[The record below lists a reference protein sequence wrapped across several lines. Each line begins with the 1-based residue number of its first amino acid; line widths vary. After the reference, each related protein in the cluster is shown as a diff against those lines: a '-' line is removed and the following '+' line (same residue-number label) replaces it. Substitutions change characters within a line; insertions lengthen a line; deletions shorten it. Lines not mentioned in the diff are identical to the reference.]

1 MLEGHG
7 YNIHQDCDV
16 EITDTY
22 KWTPQKETK
31 RYEWEAGD
39 VIYIPPNT
47 KHQTPNTIHQH
58 FNASPDRPVRMIS
71 AINRI
76 FKFSGLNDLE
86 QLEDAPEFKAGILL
100 AAEMVTKYLKTTE
113 KLPKRP
119 EPI

>member
-1 MLEGHG
+1 
-7 YNIHQDCDV
+7 
-16 EITDTY
+16 
-22 KWTPQKETK
+22 
-31 RYEWEAGD
+31 
-39 VIYIPPNT
+39 
-47 KHQTPNTIHQH
+47 
-58 FNASPDRPVRMIS
+58 MIS